1 MSKHSRKKKNSVD
14 WFELTLQIIVG
25 VISGV
30 ISGII
35 TWLITK

>member
-1 MSKHSRKKKNSVD
+1 MSKHSRKKKNPVN
-14 WFELTLQIIVG
+14 WFEIAVQIIVG

-35 TWLITK
+35 TWLITN